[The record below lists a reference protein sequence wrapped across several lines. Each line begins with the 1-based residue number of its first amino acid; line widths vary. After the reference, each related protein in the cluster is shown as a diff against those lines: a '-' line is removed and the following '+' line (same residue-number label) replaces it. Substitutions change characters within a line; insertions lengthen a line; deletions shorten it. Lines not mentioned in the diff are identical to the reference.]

1 MSPSR
6 CCRSIQQHTYIFKF
20 LLQGHSIVRVALT
33 AYQSISV
40 IWSITNKI
48 FHQLK
53 AKKVPLCKP
62 LLTPE
67 SDQQLIS
74 PNSIPPEH
82 CHCRHLKF
90 SFFFF
95 KGNFQ
100 AKCFCIIHDFEFL
113 WNFIYQFLS
122 IVSIVILNCE

>member
-82 CHCRHLKF
+82 CHCRNLKF
-90 SFFFF
+90 SFFFFF

-100 AKCFCIIHDFEFL
+100 AKCFCIIHDFEFYEISYI
-113 WNFIYQFLS
+113 NFCRL
-122 IVSIVILNCE
+122 

>member
-82 CHCRHLKF
+82 CHCRNLKF

-95 KGNFQ
+95 
-100 AKCFCIIHDFEFL
+100 FL
-113 WNFIYQFLS
+113 RAIFKLNAFALYM
-122 IVSIVILNCE
+122 ILNFMKFHISIFVDCNLEL